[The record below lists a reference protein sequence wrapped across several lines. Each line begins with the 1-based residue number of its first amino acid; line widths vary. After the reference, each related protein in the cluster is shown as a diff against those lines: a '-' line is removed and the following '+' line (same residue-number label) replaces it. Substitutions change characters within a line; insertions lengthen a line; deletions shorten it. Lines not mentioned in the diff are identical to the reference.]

1 MKPVIIRNEPG
12 LTIKAHE
19 VVYDKGAMICI
30 ESCGVRGCQEIS
42 LHQDEVADLITY
54 LIGTEALRDR
64 IPHLL
69 AELHRTEA
77 VRDMPLGELDKVTS
91 NTVRAEPDDENGSG
105 PRMDMGGR
113 MPVVAPLGWGSAR
126 EQRRNT

>member
-1 MKPVIIRNEPG
+1 MKPVILRNERG
-12 LTIKAHE
+12 LTIK
-19 VVYDKGAMICI
+19 VYANEYDDGDTTICI
-30 ESCGVRGCQEIS
+30 ESCGISGCQLIS
-42 LHQDEVADLITY
+42 LRQDEAADLITY

-77 VRDMPLGELDKVTS
+77 VRDMPLGDLDEALS
-91 NTVRAEPDDENGSG
+91 DTVRAEPDDKESG
-105 PRMDMGGR
+105 AGIDMGGR
-113 MPVVAPLGWGSAR
+113 MPVVAPLGWGTAQ